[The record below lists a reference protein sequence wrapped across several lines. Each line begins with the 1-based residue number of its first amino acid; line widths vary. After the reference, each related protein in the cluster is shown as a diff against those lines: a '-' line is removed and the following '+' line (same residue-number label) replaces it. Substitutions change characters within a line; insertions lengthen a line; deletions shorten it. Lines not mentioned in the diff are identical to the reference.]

1 MSANAV
7 SKPLHTQIVEHRKM
21 WQELWWNM
29 AKGDVTAY
37 REIKKMDV
45 FEFWAFFDKWREQN
59 DREREAASKQNNESK
74 QRK

>member
-1 MSANAV
+1 MIS
-7 SKPLHTQIVEHRKM
+7 HRKT

-45 FEFWAFFDKWREQN
+45 FEFWTFFDKWRERTQQ
-59 DREREAASKQNNESK
+59 EREAAIKKE
-74 QRK
+74 RH

>member
-1 MSANAV
+1 MSANTEPIHV
-7 SKPLHTQIVEHRKM
+7 QMISHRKT

-45 FEFWAFFDKWREQN
+45 FEFWAFFDKWRERTQQ
-59 DREREAASKQNNESK
+59 EREAAIKKE
-74 QRK
+74 RH